1 MPLGELDLAGFPAE
15 IDRASIAHRREVE
28 ESEVEVLDD
37 AAVRFDPVDEP
48 HDLGLELGERAR
60 AAAVARAVGA
70 ADAERRVGLEQPDRE
85 VATLRPELLEE
96 GLQHRDEGVGFLGRK
111 ELHMRRLV
119 IVTGL
124 SGAGKSQAM
133 KSLEDFGFAC
143 LDNAP
148 PVLAR
153 PFIALA
159 EEAGYTNAAL
169 ALDVRTLGP
178 FGNAVAALDELEA
191 AGLHAEVLFLDAE
204 DETLIRRYSETRRR
218 HPFGEDG
225 VGLAEAIDAER
236 ASLAALR
243 DRASVVWD
251 TTRLTLGQL
260 KDRIGTTFAGTDAR
274 RLRIS
279 IVAFGFKYGVPLDA
293 DLVFDVRF
301 LPNPNYVEG
310 LRELTGADA
319 PVAAYLEAI
328 PDTEAFLERF
338 VPLIDFLV
346 PRYEREGKSQV
357 TIAIGCTGGRHRSV
371 YLGRRLQ
378 RHLSETTGA
387 LATFDARDV
396 NR

>member
-1 MPLGELDLAGFPAE
+1 
-15 IDRASIAHRREVE
+15 
-28 ESEVEVLDD
+28 
-37 AAVRFDPVDEP
+37 
-48 HDLGLELGERAR
+48 
-60 AAAVARAVGA
+60 
-70 ADAERRVGLEQPDRE
+70 
-85 VATLRPELLEE
+85 
-96 GLQHRDEGVGFLGRK
+96 
-111 ELHMRRLV
+111 MRRLV

-153 PFIALA
+153 PFIALS
-159 EEAGYTNAAL
+159 EEAGYTHAAL

-178 FGNAVAALDELEA
+178 FGGAVAALDELEA

-218 HPFGEDG
+218 HPFGHDG
-225 VGLAEAIDAER
+225 VGLAEAIAAER

-243 DRASVVWD
+243 DRANLVWD

-260 KDRIGTTFAGTDAR
+260 KDRIGTTLAGADAR
-274 RLRIS
+274 RLRVS

-328 PDTEAFLERF
+328 PDTEAFLARLFPLLDF
-338 VPLIDFLV
+338 VI
-346 PRYEREGKSQV
+346 PRYEHEGKSQV

-378 RHLSETTGA
+378 RHLSETTGTV
-387 LATFDARDV
+387 ATFDARDV

>member
-1 MPLGELDLAGFPAE
+1 
-15 IDRASIAHRREVE
+15 
-28 ESEVEVLDD
+28 
-37 AAVRFDPVDEP
+37 
-48 HDLGLELGERAR
+48 
-60 AAAVARAVGA
+60 
-70 ADAERRVGLEQPDRE
+70 
-85 VATLRPELLEE
+85 
-96 GLQHRDEGVGFLGRK
+96 
-111 ELHMRRLV
+111 MRRLV

-133 KSLEDFGFAC
+133 KSMEDFGFAC

-153 PFIALA
+153 SFVTLA
-159 EEAGYTNAAL
+159 KEAGYANAAL

-178 FGNAVAALDELEA
+178 FGDAVSALDELHG
-191 AGLHAEVLFLDAE
+191 AGFRTDVLFLDAE

-218 HPFGEDG
+218 HPYGQNG
-225 VGLAEAIDAER
+225 TGLAEAIAAER
-236 ASLAALR
+236 SSLAALR
-243 DRASVVWD
+243 DRAGFVWD

-260 KDRIGTTFAGTDAR
+260 KDRIGTTFAGADAR
-274 RLRIS
+274 RLRVS
-279 IVAFGFKYGVPLDA
+279 VVAFGFKYGVPLDA

-328 PDTEAFLERF
+328 PETEAFLARLF
-338 VPLIDFLV
+338 PLLDFLI
-346 PRYEREGKSQV
+346 PRYEQEGKSQV

-378 RHLSETTGA
+378 QHLGETTAA
-387 LATFDARDV
+387 LATFEARDV

>member
-1 MPLGELDLAGFPAE
+1 
-15 IDRASIAHRREVE
+15 
-28 ESEVEVLDD
+28 
-37 AAVRFDPVDEP
+37 
-48 HDLGLELGERAR
+48 
-60 AAAVARAVGA
+60 
-70 ADAERRVGLEQPDRE
+70 
-85 VATLRPELLEE
+85 
-96 GLQHRDEGVGFLGRK
+96 
-111 ELHMRRLV
+111 MRRLV

-153 PFIALA
+153 PFVALA
-159 EEAGYTNAAL
+159 EEAGYSNAAL

-178 FGNAVAALDELEA
+178 FGDPVAAVDELDA
-191 AGLHAEVLFLDAE
+191 AGQRTEVVFLDAE

-218 HPFGEDG
+218 HPFGENG
-225 VGLAEAIDAER
+225 VGLAEAIAAER

-243 DRASVVWD
+243 DRANVVWD
-251 TTRLTLGQL
+251 TSRLTLGQL
-260 KDRIGTTFAGTDAR
+260 KDRIGTTFAGADER
-274 RLRIS
+274 RLRVS

-301 LPNPNYVEG
+301 LPNPNYVAG

-319 PVAAYLEAI
+319 PVIAYLEAI
-328 PDTEAFLERF
+328 PDTEGFLERLF
-338 VPLIDFLV
+338 PLLDFLV

-371 YLGRRLQ
+371 YVGRRLQ
-378 RHLSETTGA
+378 QHLRETTA
-387 LATFDARDV
+387 APATFEARDV

>member
-1 MPLGELDLAGFPAE
+1 
-15 IDRASIAHRREVE
+15 
-28 ESEVEVLDD
+28 
-37 AAVRFDPVDEP
+37 
-48 HDLGLELGERAR
+48 
-60 AAAVARAVGA
+60 
-70 ADAERRVGLEQPDRE
+70 
-85 VATLRPELLEE
+85 
-96 GLQHRDEGVGFLGRK
+96 
-111 ELHMRRLV
+111 MRRLV

-153 PFIALA
+153 PFVALA
-159 EEAGYTNAAL
+159 EEAGYSNAAL

-178 FGNAVAALDELEA
+178 FGDPVAAVDELDA
-191 AGLHAEVLFLDAE
+191 AGQRTEVVFLDAE

-218 HPFGEDG
+218 HPFGENG
-225 VGLAEAIDAER
+225 VGLAEAIAAER

-243 DRASVVWD
+243 DRANVVWD
-251 TTRLTLGQL
+251 TSRLTLGQL
-260 KDRIGTTFAGTDAR
+260 KDRIGTTFAGADER
-274 RLRIS
+274 RLRVS

-301 LPNPNYVEG
+301 LPNPNYVAG

-319 PVAAYLEAI
+319 PVIAYLEAI
-328 PDTEAFLERF
+328 PDTEGFLERLF
-338 VPLIDFLV
+338 PLLDFLV

-371 YLGRRLQ
+371 YVGRRLQ
-378 RHLSETTGA
+378 RHLSETTAA
-387 LATFDARDV
+387 LATFEARDID
-396 NR
+396 R

>member
-1 MPLGELDLAGFPAE
+1 
-15 IDRASIAHRREVE
+15 
-28 ESEVEVLDD
+28 
-37 AAVRFDPVDEP
+37 
-48 HDLGLELGERAR
+48 
-60 AAAVARAVGA
+60 
-70 ADAERRVGLEQPDRE
+70 
-85 VATLRPELLEE
+85 
-96 GLQHRDEGVGFLGRK
+96 
-111 ELHMRRLV
+111 MRRLV

-153 PFIALA
+153 PFVALA
-159 EEAGYTNAAL
+159 EEAGYSNAAL

-178 FGNAVAALDELEA
+178 FGDPVAAVDELDA
-191 AGLHAEVLFLDAE
+191 AGQRTEVVFLDAE

-218 HPFGEDG
+218 HPFGENG
-225 VGLAEAIDAER
+225 VGLAEAIAAER

-243 DRASVVWD
+243 DRANVVWD

-260 KDRIGTTFAGTDAR
+260 KDRIGTTFAGADER
-274 RLRIS
+274 RLRVS
-279 IVAFGFKYGVPLDA
+279 VVAFGFKYGVPLDA

-301 LPNPNYVEG
+301 LPNPNYVAG

-319 PVAAYLEAI
+319 PVVAYLEAI
-328 PDTEAFLERF
+328 PDTEGFLERLF
-338 VPLIDFLV
+338 PLLDFLV

-371 YLGRRLQ
+371 YVGRRIQ
-378 RHLSETTGA
+378 QHLRETTA
-387 LATFDARDV
+387 APATFEARDV

>member
-1 MPLGELDLAGFPAE
+1 VGQLLFARFPAE
-15 IDRASIAHRREVE
+15 IHGPAVAHRREVE
-28 ESEVEVLDD
+28 QPEVEVLDD
-37 AAVRFDPVDEP
+37 ATVRLDAVDEP
-48 HDLGLELGERAR
+48 HDLGFELRERAR
-60 AAAVARAVGA
+60 AAAVARFVPAAGA
-70 ADAERRVGLEQPDRE
+70 ECRVGLEQPDRE
-85 VATLRPELLEE
+85 VAPLRPELLEE
-96 GLQHRDEGVGFLGRK
+96 GLQHGDEGVGFLGRK

-119 IVTGL
+119 IVAGL

-153 PFIALA
+153 PFLALA
-159 EEAGYTNAAL
+159 EEAGYSNAAL

-178 FGNAVAALDELEA
+178 FGDAVAALDELDA
-191 AGLHAEVLFLDAE
+191 AGLRAEVLFLDAE

-218 HPFGEDG
+218 HPFGEEG
-225 VGLAEAIDAER
+225 VGLAEVIAAER
-236 ASLAALR
+236 ASLATLR

-279 IVAFGFKYGVPLDA
+279 VVAFGFKYGVPLDA

-328 PDTEAFLERF
+328 PDTAEFLNRLI
-338 VPLIDFLV
+338 PLIDFVV
-346 PRYEREGKSQV
+346 PRYEHEGKSQV

-371 YLGRRLQ
+371 YLGLRLQ
-378 RHLSETTGA
+378 RHLNETTGSPV
-387 LATFDARDV
+387 TFDARDV

>member
-1 MPLGELDLAGFPAE
+1 
-15 IDRASIAHRREVE
+15 
-28 ESEVEVLDD
+28 
-37 AAVRFDPVDEP
+37 
-48 HDLGLELGERAR
+48 
-60 AAAVARAVGA
+60 
-70 ADAERRVGLEQPDRE
+70 
-85 VATLRPELLEE
+85 
-96 GLQHRDEGVGFLGRK
+96 
-111 ELHMRRLV
+111 MRRLV

-153 PFIALA
+153 SFVALA
-159 EEAGYTNAAL
+159 EEAGYANAAI

-178 FGNAVAALDELEA
+178 FGDAVAALDELDA
-191 AGLHAEVLFLDAE
+191 AGVRADLLFLDAE

-218 HPFGEDG
+218 HPYGENG
-225 VGLAEAIDAER
+225 AGLAEAIAAER

-243 DRASVVWD
+243 DRANVVWD
-251 TTRLTLGQL
+251 TTRMTLGQL
-260 KDRIGTTFAGTDAR
+260 KDRIGQSFAGADAR
-274 RLRIS
+274 RLRVA
-279 IVAFGFKYGVPLDA
+279 IVAFGFKYGLPLDA

-319 PVAAYLEAI
+319 PVAAYLEAL
-328 PDTEAFLERF
+328 PDTEKFLARLF
-338 VPLIDFLV
+338 PLIDFLV
-346 PRYEREGKSQV
+346 PRYEQEGKSQV
-357 TIAIGCTGGRHRSV
+357 TVAIGCTGGRHRSV

-378 RHLSETTGA
+378 RHLSETTGV

>member
-1 MPLGELDLAGFPAE
+1 
-15 IDRASIAHRREVE
+15 
-28 ESEVEVLDD
+28 
-37 AAVRFDPVDEP
+37 
-48 HDLGLELGERAR
+48 
-60 AAAVARAVGA
+60 
-70 ADAERRVGLEQPDRE
+70 
-85 VATLRPELLEE
+85 
-96 GLQHRDEGVGFLGRK
+96 
-111 ELHMRRLV
+111 MRRLV

-133 KSLEDFGFAC
+133 KSLEDFGFVC

-153 PFIALA
+153 PFVALA

-178 FGNAVAALDELEA
+178 FGDPVAAVDELNA
-191 AGLHAEVLFLDAE
+191 AGLRTDVVFLDAE

-218 HPFGEDG
+218 HPFGENG
-225 VGLAEAIDAER
+225 VGLAEAIAAER

-243 DRASVVWD
+243 DRANVVWD

-260 KDRIGTTFAGTDAR
+260 KDRIGTTFAGADER
-274 RLRIS
+274 RLRVS
-279 IVAFGFKYGVPLDA
+279 VVAFGFKYGLPLDA

-301 LPNPNYVEG
+301 LPNPNYVAG
-310 LRELTGADA
+310 LRELTGVDA
-319 PVAAYLEAI
+319 PVVAYLEAI
-328 PDTEAFLERF
+328 PDTEEFLERLF
-338 VPLIDFLV
+338 PLMDFLV

-371 YLGRRLQ
+371 YVGRRLQ
-378 RHLSETTGA
+378 RHLGETTAA
-387 LATFDARDV
+387 LATFEARDV

>member
-1 MPLGELDLAGFPAE
+1 M
-15 IDRASIAHRREVE
+15 
-28 ESEVEVLDD
+28 
-37 AAVRFDPVDEP
+37 
-48 HDLGLELGERAR
+48 
-60 AAAVARAVGA
+60 
-70 ADAERRVGLEQPDRE
+70 RRV
-85 VATLRPELLEE
+85 
-96 GLQHRDEGVGFLGRK
+96 
-111 ELHMRRLV
+111 V

-133 KSLEDFGFAC
+133 KSFEDFAFAC

-153 PFIALA
+153 PFVALA
-159 EEAGYTNAAL
+159 EEAGHSTAAL

-178 FGNAVAALDELEA
+178 FGDAVAALDELEA
-191 AGLHAEVLFLDAE
+191 AGHRAEVLFLDAE

-218 HPFGEDG
+218 HPFGVDG
-225 VGLAEAIDAER
+225 VGLAEAIAAER

-243 DRASVVWD
+243 DRADVVWD
-251 TTRLTLGQL
+251 TTRMTLGQL
-260 KDRIGTTFAGTDAR
+260 KDRIGTAFAGSDAR
-274 RLRIS
+274 RLRVA
-279 IVAFGFKYGVPLDA
+279 IVAFGFKYGIPLDA

-319 PVAAYLEAI
+319 AVAAYLEAI
-328 PDTEAFLERF
+328 PDTEAFLDRLY
-338 VPLIDFLV
+338 PLTDFLL
-346 PRYEREGKSQV
+346 PRYEHEGKSQV

-371 YLGRRLQ
+371 YLGRRL
-378 RHLSETTGA
+378 REHLRETTGA

>member
-1 MPLGELDLAGFPAE
+1 
-15 IDRASIAHRREVE
+15 
-28 ESEVEVLDD
+28 
-37 AAVRFDPVDEP
+37 
-48 HDLGLELGERAR
+48 
-60 AAAVARAVGA
+60 
-70 ADAERRVGLEQPDRE
+70 
-85 VATLRPELLEE
+85 
-96 GLQHRDEGVGFLGRK
+96 
-111 ELHMRRLV
+111 MRRLV

-133 KSLEDFGFAC
+133 KSFEDFGFAC

-153 PFIALA
+153 QFVDLA
-159 EEAGYTNAAL
+159 EKAGYANAAL

-178 FGNAVAALDELEA
+178 FGDAVAAVDELDA
-191 AGLHAEVLFLDAE
+191 AGVQTEVLFLDAE

-218 HPFGEDG
+218 HPFGENG
-225 VGLAEAIDAER
+225 IGLAEAIAAER

-243 DRASVVWD
+243 DRANVVWD

-260 KDRIGTTFAGTDAR
+260 KDRIATTFAGADAR
-274 RLRIS
+274 RLRVAV
-279 IVAFGFKYGVPLDA
+279 VAFGFKYGVPLDA

-328 PDTEAFLERF
+328 PDTEAFLERVF
-338 VPLIDFLV
+338 PLIDFVV

-378 RHLSETTGA
+378 RHLSETTGT